1 MLCQACHSP
10 TPGFICARCRANLR
24 PAPERILEGGVRLVA
39 AFEHVGAA
47 RELVHGFKY
56 RGLTSFAD
64 LVVETIG
71 PKVPRLPVV
80 PVPRA
85 WTRQISYGIDPARE
99 LGLRLA
105 RFLDVPL
112 CDALVAPV
120 HSRRRAGGD
129 HSRPAPR
136 FTTQIPA
143 PGRFVLVDD
152 VVTTGATVLSAINS
166 LGFERLALVVAANAA
181 DTVSSPQV

>member
-1 MLCQACHSP
+1 
-10 TPGFICARCRANLR
+10 
-24 PAPERILEGGVRLVA
+24 VA
-39 AFEHVGAA
+39 AFEHVGVA

-56 RGLTSFAD
+56 RGLTAFAD
-64 LVVETIG
+64 LVVEAIG
-71 PKVPRLPVV
+71 PRVPRLPIV

-112 CDALVAPV
+112 FDALVAPV

-136 FTTQIPA
+136 FMSRSPV

-152 VVTTGATVLSAINS
+152 VVTTGATVVAAIKS
-166 LGFERLALVVAANAA
+166 LGLDRLALVVAANVA